1 MLAPITHILPLATVR
16 RERLLPIPGRVVV
29 RKGQKVSA
37 SDVIA
42 EGKLAPEHLLL
53 DVERGLGLSESQADH
68 YIQVKVGDQVA
79 KGDVLAGPVGL
90 ARRVV
95 RASNNGRVILAGGG
109 QILLEID
116 TSPFELKAGL
126 PGMVTELIGDRGAIL
141 EVTGALIQGVWGN
154 GRIDSGLMN
163 VLARGRDDELASDRL
178 DVSMR
183 GSVILGSYCGDVEV
197 LKAAAEL
204 PLRGLILASLDI
216 SLLPVAAKMRYPII
230 LIDGFGK
237 KPMNTSAFKL
247 LTTNERREV
256 ALIAEPWD
264 HFTGSRPEVYI
275 PLPASGEPPQ
285 PRETDVFTVGQQ
297 VRVSRDPYAGKI
309 GTLINLQPDNVPLP
323 NGLRAPSAEVRLE
336 TGDTAVLPLMNLE
349 VLI

>member
-1 MLAPITHILPLATVR
+1 MLAPITHFVPLATVR

-29 RKGQKVSA
+29 RKGQKVGA

-42 EGKLAPEHLLL
+42 EGKLAPEHLLM
-53 DVERGLGLSESQADH
+53 DIERGLGLSESQADH

-79 KGDVLAGPVGL
+79 RGDVLAGPVGL
-90 ARRVV
+90 TRRVV
-95 RASNNGRVILAGGG
+95 RASHNGRVILAGGG
-109 QILLEID
+109 QILMEIE
-116 TSPFELKAGL
+116 TPSFELKAGL
-126 PGMVTELIGDRGAIL
+126 PGIVIELVGDRGAIL
-141 EVTGALIQGVWGN
+141 ELTGALLQGVWGN
-154 GRIDSGLMN
+154 GRIDSGLLN
-163 VLARGRDDELASDRL
+163 VLARGRDDELTADRL

-204 PLRGLILASLDI
+204 PLRGLILASLEID
-216 SLLPVAAKMRYPII
+216 LLPTAARMRYPII
-230 LIDGFGK
+230 LIDGFGRR
-237 KPMNTSAFKL
+237 PMNTSAFKL

-264 HFTGSRPEVYI
+264 RFTGNRPEIYI

-285 PRETDVFTVGQQ
+285 PRETEVFAVGQP
-297 VRVSRDPYAGKI
+297 VRVSREPYAGKI

-323 NGLRAPSAEVRLE
+323 NGLRAPCAEVRLE
-336 TGDTAVLPLMNLE
+336 TGDTAVLPLVNLE
-349 VLI
+349 VLV